1 MLTSMGTPIDGAGS
15 GGFRATER
23 DRMGGSLAADKGRGR
38 AETVLGNAEGV
49 ECDTDWK
56 ALLARRAWSILCAA
70 LYHTSG
76 SVSVGRL
83 YGIVAIW
90 F

>member
-1 MLTSMGTPIDGAGS
+1 MGTPIDGAGS
-15 GGFRATER
+15 GGFRATGR
-23 DRMGGSLAADKGRGR
+23 DGTGDSLATDKGGGR
-38 AETVLGNAEGV
+38 AETVLGNAEGA

-70 LYHTSG
+70 LYHASG

-83 YGIVAIW
+83 YSIVAIW

>member
-1 MLTSMGTPIDGAGS
+1 
-15 GGFRATER
+15 
-23 DRMGGSLAADKGRGR
+23 MGGSLAADKGRGR

-49 ECDTDWK
+49 ERDTDWK
-56 ALLARRAWSILCAA
+56 ALLARHAWSILCAA